1 MFTNPECSGNMQ
13 MIDGWQRQ
21 GLPLHFTQQ
30 RNELMHR
37 TVFTSLKRSLLE
49 RRLPVILFLTSLL
62 VSLPA
67 GVLLFGG
74 SLLGGLIA
82 LLVAVGLDPL
92 RAQLIAA
99 LVMTAG
105 AALVGAGS
113 SSGPAI
119 LLALFSLNSSP
130 YVILAGTWKS
140 SMEAR

>member
-1 MFTNPECSGNMQ
+1 
-13 MIDGWQRQ
+13 
-21 GLPLHFTQQ
+21 
-30 RNELMHR
+30 MHR